1 MSLPGR
7 ARSVWWCLLPVFLNI
22 IGGVIAYYAVRKDDP
37 KLAKNCIKIGL
48 IIFAFYLINILIGVF
63 GVFEAFF

>member
-7 ARSVWWCLLPVFLNI
+7 ARSEWWYLLPLFLNI

-37 KLAKNCIKIGL
+37 KLAKKCIIAGL
-48 IIFAFYLINILIGVF
+48 IVFAIIFLLPFSIGF
-63 GVFEAFF
+63 TGI